1 MTVKMQV
8 TYSIGRSHLAFAEGV
23 PFAEDVAFAEGVP
36 FADGAALA
44 VEALVFAGVDVA
56 VLLSFLPVVL
66 AGVTAAAEVLGG
78 LAFDFAG
85 VDLTAAS
92 ETGALLGS

>member
-1 MTVKMQV
+1 MWYA
-8 TYSIGRSHLAFAEGV
+8 YSIGRFAFVEGV
-23 PFAEDVAFAEGVP
+23 PFAEDVAFAGGVP

-85 VDLTAAS
+85 VDLTATS

>member
-1 MTVKMQV
+1 MWYA
-8 TYSIGRSHLAFAEGV
+8 YSIGRFAFV
-23 PFAEDVAFAEGVP
+23 EGVP
-36 FADGAALA
+36 FADGVTLA

-56 VLLSFLPVVL
+56 VSSFLLVVL
-66 AGVTAAAEVLGG
+66 AGATAAAEAFGG

>member
-1 MTVKMQV
+1 MWYA
-8 TYSIGRSHLAFAEGV
+8 YSIGRFAFVEGV

-66 AGVTAAAEVLGG
+66 AGVTAPAEVLGG
-78 LAFDFAG
+78 LAF
-85 VDLTAAS
+85 DLTAAS
-92 ETGALLGS
+92 ETGALLDS